1 MKRVVVGQ
9 TTVWI
14 EVDRQKLAETLLGH
28 KPEFNA
34 AVDVQKPNTIKLT
47 ADFQPLRRGGEL
59 RLVAPSSSSTE
70 GTPIP
75 SLVKAVAR
83 ARDWYERIV
92 SGEVGTVG
100 QLARETGLPSTYIK
114 RILACAL
121 LSPQMTE
128 IILSGRHRPNLTLQ
142 ELLQNSPINWKE
154 QKQGFFPAR

>member
-1 MKRVVVGQ
+1 VVGQ

-14 EVDRQKLAETLLGH
+14 EVDRQKLVGTLLGH

-34 AVDVQKPNTIKLT
+34 ADGQKLNTIKLT

-59 RLVAPSSSSTE
+59 HLVAPKSSSSE

-92 SGEVGTVG
+92 SGEVGTVS
-100 QLARETGLPSTYIK
+100 QLAQKTGLPSTYIK
-114 RILACAL
+114 RILECAL
-121 LSPQMTE
+121 LSPLMTE
-128 IILSGRHRPNLTLQ
+128 IILSGKHRSNLTLQ
-142 ELLQNSPINWKE
+142 ELLQKSPIDWHE
-154 QKQGFFPAR
+154 QQGTIAPSLPVTF